1 MINLTFSLKHL
12 ICLYFAQVNREKGGL
27 VNKIQSFVMDTD
39 FVKNKIFDTARKQVL
54 KASNGLY
61 PAPLKVRYYKTLF

>member
-1 MINLTFSLKHL
+1 LFSTVST
-12 ICLYFAQVNREKGGL
+12 QVNREKSGL
-27 VNKIQSFVMDTD
+27 VSKIQSFVMDTD

-61 PAPLKVRYYKTLF
+61 PAPLKVRY

>member
-1 MINLTFSLKHL
+1 M
-12 ICLYFAQVNREKGGL
+12 NREKSGL
-27 VNKIQSFVMDTD
+27 INKIQAFIMETD

-61 PAPLKVRYYKTLF
+61 PAPLKVSL